1 VITALNLRDCTY
13 VLANLREADRAELRG
28 TYGDA
33 TGLDVAAIC
42 LSTPWA
48 YQIKLQSVP
57 VAIFGATPI
66 SATTVSAW
74 AVGTG
79 RFTRAVPAL
88 TRFINGPLAH
98 DLRSHGF
105 RWAEARSIATHEAAH
120 RWLKGL
126 GASSLATLSGY
137 GPGGEDF
144 ILFRRAL
151 TV

>member
-1 VITALNLRDCTY
+1 MIIALNLRDCTY
-13 VLANLREADRAELRG
+13 VLANLREADRVELQG

-33 TGLDVAAIC
+33 TALDIAAVC

-48 YQIKLQSVP
+48 YQIRLHDRP
-57 VAIFGATPI
+57 VAIFGASPI

-79 RFTRAVPAL
+79 HFTRAVPAL

-98 DLRSHGF
+98 DLRLHGY
-105 RWAEARSIATHEAAH
+105 RWAEARSIASHDAAH
-120 RWLKGL
+120 RWLVAL
-126 GASSLATLSGY
+126 GASPVATLTGF
-137 GPGGEDF
+137 GAGGEDF
-144 ILFRRAL
+144 VLFRRAL